1 MKLII
6 DIPDVTY
13 KRIKD
18 GRGFTKDDANILYW
32 KSRYGTP
39 LDDIKADFISQYP
52 KNEYGDIE
60 LGGRSC
66 VFSLNKVLEIID
78 KHIGKEKYEWNW

>member
-13 KRIKD
+13 KRLKD

-39 LDDIKADFISQYP
+39 LDELEEEYDVKNLRIKLENAEDIIRGLKSDLADAR
-52 KNEYGDIE
+52 EE
-60 LGGRSC
+60 LQNR
-66 VFSLNKVLEIID
+66 
-78 KHIGKEKYEWNW
+78 W